1 MKKLLVITF
10 FIFGIMSIN
19 AQEKGKFRVGLD
31 LGGVFSQG
39 EGGLL
44 VSIEPKYSLTDNSNL
59 GLRLG
64 AATEISG
71 IIADGSSSV
80 LGTYDYY
87 FNNEN
92 SSFSP
97 FLGAGLGLYFYERV
111 SLFGSNSSE
120 TKFGSLIRG
129 GAELGKFRIALEYNI
144 LPKTNYE
151 SGESVKNSYFGA
163 SLGFYVGGGK
173 WKN

>member
-1 MKKLLVITF
+1 MKKLLAITF
-10 FIFGIMSIN
+10 VILGIMSIYG
-19 AQEKGKFRVGLD
+19 QEKGKFRVGLD
-31 LGGVFSQG
+31 LGYVFSQG

-44 VSIEPKYSLTDNSNL
+44 LSIEPKYNLTDNSNI

-64 AATEISG
+64 VAADISVVS
-71 IIADGSSSV
+71 ADGSSSV

-97 FLGAGLGLYFYERV
+97 FLGAGLGLYFYERT
-111 SLFGSNSSE
+111 SLFGPNSSE

-144 LPKTNYE
+144 LPKSDYE
-151 SGESVKNSYFGA
+151 AGESIKNSYFGA
-163 SLGFYVGGGK
+163 SLGFYIGGGK
-173 WKN
+173 WKK